1 MDERDKA
8 LITDL
13 KERLPQQIKNH
24 IKRFIVFGSRV
35 RGEAT
40 EGSDLDIIVLV
51 DEKTPEIEKV
61 LDDIVY
67 QVMWDH
73 DFKTIISLKIFA
85 ESKFDDAFSKGF
97 SFYRHVAE
105 DGVTV

>member
-8 LITDL
+8 LVTDL
-13 KERLPQQIKNH
+13 KERLPLHIKKH

-40 EGSDLDIIVLV
+40 EESDLDIIVLV
-51 DEKTPEIEKV
+51 DEKTPEIEKA

-85 ESKFDDAFSKGF
+85 ESKFNDAFSRGF
-97 SFYRHVAE
+97 SFYRHVVEQGIA
-105 DGVTV
+105 V

>member
-8 LITDL
+8 LVTDL
-13 KERLPQQIKNH
+13 KERFPLHIKKH

-51 DEKTPEIEKV
+51 D
-61 LDDIVY
+61 
-67 QVMWDH
+67 
-73 DFKTIISLKIFA
+73 
-85 ESKFDDAFSKGF
+85 
-97 SFYRHVAE
+97 
-105 DGVTV
+105 